1 MILKKLNIESTSA
14 LISIGLHTLILAVFF
29 LLSAMSTYDDLVEI
43 RFGEPGGGS
52 GGFGPMDKEY
62 SMMDVGSTIN
72 QSVVNDKMED
82 EKQSVDVPEA
92 AAKASDKDEEKVFT
106 STEMP
111 ENVKPV
117 KVSDVVR
124 HTAGNNPDGRGIGSG
139 RGTGSGIG
147 DGRGSGF
154 GDGLGD
160 GFGIDWGGRIRKIYN
175 YIIPKYP
182 EGVYKEIDVKLRF
195 SILPDGSVGKINV
208 VKKADSKLEQ
218 VAIEALKL
226 WRFEPLSGLQA
237 SNSQMVTITFPFRL
251 E

>member
-1 MILKKLNIESTSA
+1 MISKKLNIEKTST
-14 LISIGLHTLILAVFF
+14 LISIGFHVLALAIFL
-29 LLSAMSTYDDLVEI
+29 LLSAMSSQDDLVEI

-52 GGFGPMDKEY
+52 GGFGPMDKEF
-62 SMMDVGSTIN
+62 SMMDVGSTVN
-72 QSVVNDKMED
+72 EPVVEEKDKD
-82 EKQSVDVPEA
+82 KQEVDVPEVTT
-92 AAKASDKDEEKVFT
+92 KTVDDEDKISTT
-106 STEMP
+106 STEKP
-111 ENVKPV
+111 EKIKPT

-124 HTAGNNPDGRGIGSG
+124 PTAGNNPDGKGIGNG

-147 DGRGSGF
+147 NGNGNGF

-195 SILPDGSVGKINV
+195 SILADGSVGNITV
-208 VKKADSKLEQ
+208 LKKADSRLEQ
-218 VAIEALKL
+218 VSIEALKL
-226 WRFEPLSGLQA
+226 WRFEPISGTQPKTSQA
-237 SNSQMVTITFPFRL
+237 VVITFPFRL

>member
-1 MILKKLNIESTSA
+1 MITKKLNIENTST
-14 LISIGLHTLILAVFF
+14 LISIGFHALLIVVFF
-29 LLSAMSTYDDLVEI
+29 LLSAMSSNDDLVEI

-52 GGFGPMDKEY
+52 GGFGPMDKGF
-62 SMMDVGSTIN
+62 SMMDVGAVN
-72 QSVVNDKMED
+72 QTDAEKQNKD
-82 EKQSVDVPEA
+82 EKQSVEVPEVTT
-92 AAKASDKDEEKVFT
+92 KVNEKDEDKIST
-106 STEMP
+106 STEKP
-111 ENVKPV
+111 EKVKPA
-117 KVSDVVR
+117 KVTDVVR
-124 HTAGNNPDGRGIGSG
+124 PTAGNNPDGKGIGNG

-147 DGRGSGF
+147 NGNGNGF

-182 EGVYKEIDVKLRF
+182 EGVYKEIDVQLRF
-195 SILPDGSVGKINV
+195 AILPDGSVGKINV

-226 WRFEPLSGLQA
+226 WRFEPLSGTL
-237 SNSQMVTITFPFRL
+237 SGSTQMVTITFPFRL

>member
-1 MILKKLNIESTSA
+1 
-14 LISIGLHTLILAVFF
+14 
-29 LLSAMSTYDDLVEI
+29 MSSNDDLVEI

-52 GGFGPMDKEY
+52 GGFGPMDKGF
-62 SMMDVGSTIN
+62 SMMDVGAVN
-72 QSVVNDKMED
+72 QTDAEKQNKD
-82 EKQSVDVPEA
+82 EKQSVEVPEVTT
-92 AAKASDKDEEKVFT
+92 KVNEKDEDKIST
-106 STEMP
+106 STEKP
-111 ENVKPV
+111 EKVKPA
-117 KVSDVVR
+117 KVTDVVR
-124 HTAGNNPDGRGIGSG
+124 PTAGNNPDGKGIGNG

-147 DGRGSGF
+147 NGNGNGF

-182 EGVYKEIDVKLRF
+182 EGVYKEIDVQLRF
-195 SILPDGSVGKINV
+195 AILPDGSVGKINV

-226 WRFEPLSGLQA
+226 WRFEPLSGTL
-237 SNSQMVTITFPFRL
+237 SGSTQMVTITFPFRL

>member
-1 MILKKLNIESTSA
+1 MISKKLNIEKTST
-14 LISIGLHTLILAVFF
+14 LISIGFHALAIVVFL
-29 LLSAMSTYDDLVEI
+29 LLSAMSSQDDLVEI

-52 GGFGPMDKEY
+52 GGFGPMDKEF
-62 SMMDVGSTIN
+62 SMMDVGSTVN
-72 QSVVNDKMED
+72 QPVVAEEEKDKQAVE
-82 EKQSVDVPEA
+82 VPEVTT
-92 AAKASDKDEEKVFT
+92 KATEKDEDKVSS
-106 STEMP
+106 STEKP
-111 ENVKPV
+111 EKIKPG

-124 HTAGNNPDGRGIGSG
+124 PTAGNNPDGKGIGNG

-147 DGRGSGF
+147 NGNGSGF

-195 SILPDGSVGKINV
+195 AILPDGSVGNITV
-208 VKKADSKLEQ
+208 MKKADSRLEQ
-218 VAIEALKL
+218 VSIDALKL
-226 WRFEPLSGLQA
+226 WRFEPLSGTQA
-237 SNSQMVTITFPFRL
+237 KNSQTVVITFPFRL

>member
-1 MILKKLNIESTSA
+1 MITKKLNIENTST
-14 LISIGLHTLILAVFF
+14 LISIGFHALLIVVFF
-29 LLSAMSTYDDLVEI
+29 LLSAMSSNDDLVEI

-52 GGFGPMDKEY
+52 GGFGPMDKGF
-62 SMMDVGSTIN
+62 SMMDVGAVN
-72 QSVVNDKMED
+72 QTDAEKQNKD
-82 EKQSVDVPEA
+82 EKQSVEVPEA
-92 AAKASDKDEEKVFT
+92 TTKVNEKDEDKIST
-106 STEMP
+106 STEKP
-111 ENVKPV
+111 EKVKPA
-117 KVSDVVR
+117 KVTDVVR
-124 HTAGNNPDGRGIGSG
+124 PTAGNNPDGKGIGNG

-147 DGRGSGF
+147 NGNGNGF

-182 EGVYKEIDVKLRF
+182 EGVYKEIDVQLRF
-195 SILPDGSVGKINV
+195 AILPDGSVGKINV

-226 WRFEPLSGLQA
+226 WRFEPLSGTL
-237 SNSQMVTITFPFRL
+237 SGSTQMVTITFPFRL

>member
-1 MILKKLNIESTSA
+1 MISKKLNIENTST
-14 LISIGLHTLILAVFF
+14 LISISFHTIIIAVF
-29 LLSAMSTYDDLVEI
+29 LLFSALNLKDELVEI

-52 GGFGPMDKEY
+52 GGFGPMDNEY
-62 SMMDVGSTIN
+62 SMMDVGSTVN
-72 QSVVNDKMED
+72 QPVVEDLKED
-82 EKQSVDVPEA
+82 EKQSVDVPEVTTNESA
-92 AAKASDKDEEKVFT
+92 NDEEKIAI
-106 STEMP
+106 SNEKP
-111 ENVKPV
+111 ETVKPAN
-117 KVSDVVR
+117 VSDVVR
-124 HTAGNNPDGRGIGSG
+124 PTAGNNPDGRGIGSG

-147 DGRGSGF
+147 DGIGSGF

-195 SILPDGSVGKINV
+195 VILPDGSVGRINV

-226 WRFEPLSGLQA
+226 WRFEPLALTQSGA
-237 SNSQMVTITFPFRL
+237 SQTVTITFPFRL

>member
-1 MILKKLNIESTSA
+1 MISKKLNIENTST
-14 LISIGLHTLILAVFF
+14 LISIGFHALTLVVFF
-29 LLSAMSTYDDLVEI
+29 LISALSYQDNLVEI

-52 GGFGPMDKEY
+52 GGFGPMDREF

-72 QSVVNDKMED
+72 QPTIEEKEE
-82 EKQSVDVPEA
+82 EKQSVDIPEVST
-92 AAKASDKDEEKVFT
+92 KTNLYDEDKVSTASE
-106 STEMP
+106 
-111 ENVKPV
+111 KPV
-117 KVSDVVR
+117 KATPVKATDVVR
-124 HTAGNNPDGRGIGSG
+124 PTAGNNPDGRGIGNG

-147 DGRGSGF
+147 NGNGDGF

-160 GFGIDWGGRIRKIYN
+160 GFGIDWGGRIRKIYH

-182 EGVYKEIDVKLRF
+182 EGVYKEIDVQLRF
-195 SILPDGSVGKINV
+195 AILADGSVGKINV

-226 WRFEPLSGLQA
+226 WRFEPLSATQ
-237 SNSQMVTITFPFRL
+237 SSTSQLVTITFPFRL

>member
-1 MILKKLNIESTSA
+1 
-14 LISIGLHTLILAVFF
+14 
-29 LLSAMSTYDDLVEI
+29 
-43 RFGEPGGGS
+43 
-52 GGFGPMDKEY
+52 Y
-62 SMMDVGSTIN
+62 SMMDVGSTVN
-72 QSVVNDKMED
+72 QPVVEDLKED
-82 EKQSVDVPEA
+82 EKQSVDVPEVTTNESA
-92 AAKASDKDEEKVFT
+92 NDEEKIAI
-106 STEMP
+106 SNEKP
-111 ENVKPV
+111 ETVKPAN
-117 KVSDVVR
+117 VSDVVR
-124 HTAGNNPDGRGIGSG
+124 PTAGNNPDGRGIGSG

-147 DGRGSGF
+147 DGIGSGF

-195 SILPDGSVGKINV
+195 VILPDGSVGRINV

-226 WRFEPLSGLQA
+226 WRFEPLALTQSGA
-237 SNSQMVTITFPFRL
+237 SQTVTITFPFRL